1 METPDKP
8 GVYEFGEF
16 RLDAARQMLYSVRT
30 DAWTS
35 LTPRV
40 FDTLLFLVKHPGVVI
55 GRAALMKAVWPDV
68 IVEEN
73 NLDQSISAL
82 RQLLGERDGE
92 HPYIVTVRGRGY
104 RFVAPVKV
112 IAPPQAGDGPRR
124 TARPALWLA
133 GVSVAA
139 VIVLVLVSLAPR
151 KDESTPVT
159 ANDPQTLAILPFRPM
174 IAAERNESLEFGMVE
189 TLIAQLHTEQMVVRP
204 LSSVRR
210 YADPEQDPLQAGRA
224 LGVNSILEG
233 HMQRD
238 GTRLRVSVRLLDV
251 GSGRQL
257 WADRYDEDMT
267 DIFSVQDA
275 IATKVRAALVPG
287 LAAETTAHVRPT
299 SDADAYQFYAAGRFL
314 RRRGDEDGLRRAI
327 IQFEHAIERD
337 PDFALAYVGLAECHS
352 ILGVFG
358 ILAPHDTF
366 PRAIEAID
374 RALELAPD
382 LAEAHASLGHVKVQ
396 YEHDWAGGEAALRHS
411 IRLNP
416 NFAPAQQFLGILFAL
431 SGQFEEGLEQ
441 LRIAQ
446 SLEPSSAIYS
456 ALVGLLLNYQRRYDE
471 AVEHLSRTLEMAPD
485 FPTAHAY
492 IAMAYMRRG
501 DFDKAWEH
509 LGRMPSKAPG
519 SAAYQ
524 GQLYA
529 FSGRH
534 DEARAEIG
542 RLVELSSREY
552 VAPYD
557 IATIHAAL
565 GDVDQAFHW
574 LELAFMDR
582 SQLIGWVPWDPVFDG
597 LRDDPRYPGIVA
609 RLSVGE
615 QARGAS
621 MTGH

>member
-8 GVYEFGEF
+8 SVYEFGEF
-16 RLDAARQMLYSVRT
+16 RLDAARQMLYSVRA
-30 DAWTS
+30 DAWTP

-40 FDTLLFLVKHPGVVI
+40 FDTLLFLVTHPGVVI
-55 GRAALMKAVWPDV
+55 SRAALMKAVWPDV

-82 RQLLGERDGE
+82 RHLLGERDGE
-92 HPYIVTVRGRGY
+92 HLYIVTVRGRGY
-104 RFVAPVKV
+104 RFVAPVNV
-112 IAPPQAGDGPRR
+112 IAPPETEDRPGRAV
-124 TARPALWLA
+124 RPALWIA
-133 GVSVAA
+133 GVSIAA
-139 VIVLVLVSLAPR
+139 VIVLVLVSLASR
-151 KDESTPVT
+151 KDVSAPFAADE
-159 ANDPQTLAILPFRPM
+159 PQTLAVLPFRPM
-174 IAAERNESLEFGMVE
+174 IAAERDESLEFGIAE
-189 TLIAQLHTEQMVVRP
+189 TLIAQLNTEQMAVRP

-210 YADPEQDPLQAGRA
+210 YADPEQDALRAGRA
-224 LGVNSILEG
+224 LGVSSILEG
-233 HMQRD
+233 HIQRD
-238 GTRLRVSVRLLDV
+238 GNRLRVSVRLLEV

-257 WADRYDEDMT
+257 WADRFDEAMT

-275 IATKVRAALVPG
+275 IAAKVRAALLPG
-287 LAAETTAHVRPT
+287 LTAENTAYVRPT
-299 SDADAYQFYAAGRFL
+299 SDAEAYQLYASGRFL
-314 RRRGDEDGLRRAI
+314 RRRADEDGLRRAI
-327 IQFEHAIERD
+327 IQFERAIERD

-382 LAEAHASLGHVKVQ
+382 LAEAYASLGHVKVQ
-396 YEHDWAGGEAALRHS
+396 YEHDWTGGEAALRHA

-416 NFAPAQQFLGILFAL
+416 NFAPAQAWLGILLAL

-446 SLEPSSAIYS
+446 SLEPSTALYS
-456 ALVGLLLNYQRRYDE
+456 ALVGLLLTYQRRYDQAIE
-471 AVEHLSRTLEMAPD
+471 QLTRTLEIAPD

-492 IAMAYMRRG
+492 IAFAYIRRG
-501 DFDKAWEH
+501 DFDTALEH
-509 LGRMPSKAPG
+509 LDRMPSKAPG
-519 SAAYQ
+519 SAAYL

-529 FSGRH
+529 LSGRH
-534 DEARAEIG
+534 EEARAEIG
-542 RLVELSSREY
+542 RLMELSFHQY
-552 VAPYD
+552 VAAYD

-582 SQLIGWVPWDPVFDG
+582 SQLLGWVPWDPVFDG
-597 LRDDPRYPGIVA
+597 LRGHPRYPGIVA
-609 RLSVGE
+609 RLTVLK
-615 QARGAS
+615 
-621 MTGH
+621 

>member
-1 METPDKP
+1 METPEKP
-8 GVYEFGEF
+8 SVHEFGEF
-16 RLDAARQMLYSVRT
+16 RLDEARQTLYSVR
-30 DAWTS
+30 AGTS
-35 LTPRV
+35 VPLTPRV
-40 FDTLLFLVKHPGVVI
+40 FDTLLFLVRHPGVVI
-55 GRAALMKAVWPDV
+55 SRTTLMEAVWPNV
-68 IVEEN
+68 VVEDN

-82 RQLLGERDGE
+82 RQVLGERNGE

-104 RFVAPVKV
+104 RFVAPVRAV
-112 IAPPQAGDGPRR
+112 ASPQAEGSPRR
-124 TARPALWLA
+124 VVRPALWTA
-133 GVSVAA
+133 GVAA
-139 VIVLVLVSLAPR
+139 AVVIVLVLASQAQRNV
-151 KDESTPVT
+151 PVPAAT
-159 ANDPQTLAILPFRPM
+159 GEPQTLAILPFRPL
-174 IAAERNESLEFGMVE
+174 IAAERNESLEFGMAE
-189 TLIAQLHTEQMVVRP
+189 TLIAQLHTERMPVRP

-210 YADPEQDPLQAGRA
+210 YADPEQDALQAGRA
-224 LGVNSILEG
+224 LGVSSILEG

-257 WADRYDEDMT
+257 WADRFDEDVT

-275 IATKVRAALVPG
+275 IAAKVRAALVPG
-287 LAAETTAHVRPT
+287 LAAETAAYVRPT
-299 SDADAYQFYAAGRFL
+299 SDPEAYQFYASGRFL

-327 IQFEHAIERD
+327 IQFERAIERD

-366 PRAIEAID
+366 PRAIEAIK
-374 RALELAPD
+374 RALELQPD

-519 SAAYQ
+519 SAAYL

-542 RLVELSSREY
+542 RLVELSSSEY
-552 VAPYD
+552 VAAYD

>member
-1 METPDKP
+1 MKFDAGNDMEKPDKP
-8 GVYEFGEF
+8 SVYEFGEF
-16 RLDAARQMLYSVRT
+16 RLDAARQMLYSVRAET
-30 DAWTS
+30 WTP
-35 LTPRV
+35 LTSRV
-40 FDTLLFLVKHPGVVI
+40 FDTLLFLVTHPGVVI
-55 GRAALMKAVWPDV
+55 SRATLMKAVWPDV
-68 IVEEN
+68 IVEDN

-104 RFVAPVKV
+104 RFVAPINV
-112 IAPPQAGDGPRR
+112 IAPPETDDRPRR
-124 TARPALWLA
+124 AARPALWLA
-133 GVSVAA
+133 GVFAA
-139 VIVLVLVSLAPR
+139 ATVLVLVVFASR
-151 KDESTPVT
+151 KDDSLPV
-159 ANDPQTLAILPFRPM
+159 AADEPQTLAVLPFRPM
-174 IAAERNESLEFGMVE
+174 ISAERDESLEFGIAE
-189 TLIAQLHTEQMVVRP
+189 TLIAQLHTEQMAVRP
-204 LSSVRR
+204 LSAVRR
-210 YADPEQDPLQAGRA
+210 YADPEEDALQAGRA
-224 LGVNSILEG
+224 LGVSSVLEG
-233 HMQRD
+233 HLQRD

-257 WADRYDEDMT
+257 WADRFDEDVT

-275 IATKVRAALVPG
+275 IAAKVRAALLPG
-287 LAAETTAHVRPT
+287 LAPETTTYVRPT
-299 SDADAYQFYAAGRFL
+299 SDPEAYQLYASGRFL
-314 RRRGDEDGLRRAI
+314 RRRADEDGLRRAI
-327 IQFEHAIERD
+327 IQFERAIERD

-396 YEHDWAGGEAALRHS
+396 YENDWTGGEAALRHA

-416 NFAPAQQFLGILFAL
+416 NFAPAQQWLGILLAA
-431 SGQFEEGLEQ
+431 SGQFEEGLDQ

-446 SLEPSSAIYS
+446 SLEPSSALYS
-456 ALVGLLLNYQRRYDE
+456 ALVGLLLTYQRRYDQ
-471 AVEHLSRTLEMAPD
+471 AIVQLTRTLDMAPD

-492 IAMAYMRRG
+492 IAFAYIRRG
-501 DFDKAWEH
+501 DFDLALAH
-509 LGRMPSKAPG
+509 LDRMPLKAPG
-519 SAAYQ
+519 SAAYR

-529 FSGRH
+529 LSGRP
-534 DEARAEIG
+534 DEARAEIL
-542 RLVELSSREY
+542 RLAELSSYQY
-552 VAPYD
+552 VAAYD

-609 RLSVGE
+609 RL
-615 QARGAS
+615 GAS
-621 MTGH
+621 E